1 MQLKALQI
9 SIGVTKVH
17 SMNPFGGNPPSQIVD
32 SLLGKSY
39 HVVKTVYLN
48 LPMLKELNESESINF
63 FFKHWDTVQNIE
75 SNIDA
80 IKGIGA
86 NLEELL
92 KAPEYIEEVKQE
104 GQNQINKIWEAKEEA
119 VKDFNI
125 DIEDTVNQIK
135 DYATSAAFS
144 YRYCSVEIAS
154 LQTSELTNISP
165 RTLVKVGDHVVTPL
179 GNIYRITAL
188 TQTTFTVGSFIT
200 SIRGEKGLTGDPG
213 SGLTLLGVY
222 ETLEQFIQASPTG
235 GKGYAYLVKD
245 INPDS
250 DEESDKN
257 HVYIWD
263 VNTSEWKDAGQF
275 QGAKG
280 DPGQSAND
288 ILMDPD
294 PEKYFVEI
302 YGRSSGDII
311 GDLITNEP
319 IIVSA
324 PVETFNQSLEE

>member
-1 MQLKALQI
+1 
-9 SIGVTKVH
+9 
-17 SMNPFGGNPPSQIVD
+17 MNPFGGNPPTQTVD
-32 SLLGKSY
+32 SLLGRSY

-48 LPMLKELNESESINF
+48 LPMLKEINESESINF
-63 FFKHWDTVQNIE
+63 FFEHWDTVQNIE

-80 IKGIGA
+80 IKDIGA

-104 GQNQINKIWEAKEEA
+104 GQNQINKIWETKEEA

-154 LQTSELTNISP
+154 LQTSKLTNLSP
-165 RTLVKVGDHVVTPL
+165 RTLVKVGDHIVTPL

-200 SIRGEKGLTGDPG
+200 SIRGEKGLTGDTG

-222 ETLEQFIQASPTG
+222 ETLEQFIQASPAG
-235 GKGYAYLVKD
+235 GKGYAYMIKD

-250 DEESDKN
+250 DEESDK
-257 HVYIWD
+257 IMFIFG
-263 VNTSEWKDAGQF
+263 T
-275 QGAKG
+275 
-280 DPGQSAND
+280 
-288 ILMDPD
+288 
-294 PEKYFVEI
+294 
-302 YGRSSGDII
+302 
-311 GDLITNEP
+311 
-319 IIVSA
+319 
-324 PVETFNQSLEE
+324 

>member
-1 MQLKALQI
+1 
-9 SIGVTKVH
+9 
-17 SMNPFGGNPPSQIVD
+17 MNPFGGNPPTQIVD
-32 SLLGKSY
+32 SLLGRSY

-63 FFKHWDTVQNIE
+63 FFEHWDTVQNIE

-144 YRYCSVEIAS
+144 YRYCSIELAS
-154 LQTSELTNISP
+154 LQTVDLVNLFP
-165 RTLVKVGDHVVTPL
+165 RTLVKVGDHIVTPL
-179 GNIYRITAL
+179 GNIYRITEV
-188 TQTTFTVGSFIT
+188 TQTTFTVGTFIT

-222 ETLEQFIQASPTG
+222 ETLEQFIQASPVG
-235 GKGYAYLVKD
+235 GKGYAYLIKD
-245 INPDS
+245 INLDS

-263 VNTSEWKDAGQF
+263 VNTSEWKDAGQL
-275 QGAKG
+275 QGVKG

-319 IIVSA
+319 IIVPA

>member
-1 MQLKALQI
+1 M
-9 SIGVTKVH
+9 
-17 SMNPFGGNPPSQIVD
+17 
-32 SLLGKSY
+32 
-39 HVVKTVYLN
+39 
-48 LPMLKELNESESINF
+48 
-63 FFKHWDTVQNIE
+63 
-75 SNIDA
+75 
-80 IKGIGA
+80 
-86 NLEELL
+86 
-92 KAPEYIEEVKQE
+92 
-104 GQNQINKIWEAKEEA
+104 
-119 VKDFNI
+119 
-125 DIEDTVNQIK
+125 
-135 DYATSAAFS
+135 
-144 YRYCSVEIAS
+144 
-154 LQTSELTNISP
+154 
-165 RTLVKVGDHVVTPL
+165 

-188 TQTTFTVGSFIT
+188 TQTTFTVGPFIT

-222 ETLEQFIQASPTG
+222 ETLEQFIQASPEG
-235 GKGYAYLVKD
+235 GKGYAYMIRD

-263 VNTSEWKDAGQF
+263 VNTSEWKDAGQL
-275 QGAKG
+275 QGVKG

-319 IIVSA
+319 IIVPA

>member
-1 MQLKALQI
+1 M
-9 SIGVTKVH
+9 H
-17 SMNPFGGNPPSQIVD
+17 SMNPFGGNPPTQIVD
-32 SLLGKSY
+32 SLLGRAY
-39 HVVKTVYLN
+39 HVVKTVYLH
-48 LPMLKELNESESINF
+48 LPMLKEINESESINF
-63 FFKHWDTVQNIE
+63 FFEHWDTVQNIE

-80 IKGIGA
+80 IKDIGA

-104 GQNQINKIWEAKEEA
+104 GQNQIDKIWEAKEEA

-125 DIEDTVNQIK
+125 DIEDIVNQIK

-154 LQTSELTNISP
+154 LQTSELTNLSP
-165 RTLVKVGDHVVTPL
+165 RTLVKVGDHIVTPL

-188 TQTTFTVGSFIT
+188 TQTTFTVGTFIT

-213 SGLTLLGVY
+213 SGLTPLGVY
-222 ETLEQFIQASPTG
+222 ETLEQFIQANPVG
-235 GKGYAYLVKD
+235 GKGYAYIVKD

-263 VNTSEWKDAGQF
+263 VNTSEWKDAGQL
-275 QGAKG
+275 QGVKG

-288 ILMDPD
+288 ILMEPD

-302 YGRSSGDII
+302 YGRSSGDVI

-319 IIVSA
+319 IIIPA
-324 PVETFNQSLEE
+324 PVESFNQSLKE

>member
-1 MQLKALQI
+1 
-9 SIGVTKVH
+9 
-17 SMNPFGGNPPSQIVD
+17 MNPFGGNPPTQIVD

-39 HVVKTVYLN
+39 HVVKTVYLH
-48 LPMLKELNESESINF
+48 LPLLKQINESEAINF
-63 FFKHWDTVQNIE
+63 FFEHWNTVQLIE

-80 IKGIGA
+80 IKNVGNNI
-86 NLEELL
+86 NEVLKVPEYLEEI
-92 KAPEYIEEVKQE
+92 KKE
-104 GQNQINKIWEAKEEA
+104 GQIQIDAIWKAKEEA
-119 VKDFNI
+119 LKDFNI

-144 YRYCSVEIAS
+144 YRYCSIELAS
-154 LQTSELTNISP
+154 FQTIDLTNLFP

-179 GNIYRITAL
+179 GNIYRITEV
-188 TQTTFTVGSFIT
+188 TQTTFTVGIFIT

-222 ETLEQFIQASPTG
+222 DTLEQFTQANPEG
-235 GKGYAYLVKD
+235 GKGYAYMIKD

-263 VNTSEWKDAGQF
+263 VNTSEWKDAGQL
-275 QGAKG
+275 QGVKG

-302 YGRSSGDII
+302 YGRSSGDVI

-319 IIVSA
+319 LIIPT
-324 PVETFNQSLEE
+324 PVESFNQSLKE

>member
-1 MQLKALQI
+1 
-9 SIGVTKVH
+9 
-17 SMNPFGGNPPSQIVD
+17 MNPFGGNPPTQTVD
-32 SLLGKSY
+32 SLLGRSY

-48 LPMLKELNESESINF
+48 LPMLKEINESESINF
-63 FFKHWDTVQNIE
+63 FFEHWDTVQNIE

-104 GQNQINKIWEAKEEA
+104 GQNQINKIWETKEEA

-154 LQTSELTNISP
+154 LQTSELTNLSP
-165 RTLVKVGDHVVTPL
+165 RTLVKVGDHIVTPL

-200 SIRGEKGLTGDPG
+200 SIRGEKGLTGDTG

-222 ETLEQFIQASPTG
+222 ETLEQFIQASPAG
-235 GKGYAYLVKD
+235 GKGYAYMIKD

-263 VNTSEWKDAGQF
+263 VNTSEWKDAGQL
-275 QGAKG
+275 QGVKG

-319 IIVSA
+319 IIVPA

>member
-9 SIGVTKVH
+9 FIGVIKVH

-32 SLLGKSY
+32 SLLGRSY
-39 HVVKTVYLN
+39 YVVKTVYLN

-63 FFKHWDTVQNIE
+63 FFEHWDTVQNIE

-119 VKDFNI
+119 LKDFNI

-165 RTLVKVGDHVVTPL
+165 RTLVKVGDHIVTPL

-222 ETLEQFIQASPTG
+222 ETLEQFIQASPAG

-250 DEESDKN
+250 DKESDKN

-263 VNTSEWKDAGQF
+263 VNTSEWKDAGQL

-280 DPGQSAND
+280 DSGQSAND

-302 YGRSSGDII
+302 YGKTSGDVI

-319 IIVSA
+319 IIVPA
-324 PVETFNQSLEE
+324 PVEIFNQSLKE

>member
-1 MQLKALQI
+1 
-9 SIGVTKVH
+9 
-17 SMNPFGGNPPSQIVD
+17 MNPFGGNPPTQIVD
-32 SLLGKSY
+32 SLLGRAY

-48 LPMLKELNESESINF
+48 LPMLKEINESESINF
-63 FFKHWDTVQNIE
+63 FFEHWDTVQNIE

-92 KAPEYIEEVKQE
+92 KAPEYLEEVKQE

-119 VKDFNI
+119 LKDFNT

-135 DYATSAAFS
+135 NYATSAAFS

-154 LQTSELTNISP
+154 LQTSELTNLSP
-165 RTLVKVGDHVVTPL
+165 RTLVKVGDHIVTPL

-188 TQTTFTVGSFIT
+188 TQTTFTVGAFIT
-200 SIRGEKGLTGDPG
+200 SIRGEKGLTGDTG

-222 ETLEQFIQASPTG
+222 ETFEQFIQANPVG
-235 GKGYAYLVKD
+235 GKGYAYMIKD

-250 DEESDKN
+250 DEESDEN

-263 VNTSEWKDAGQF
+263 VNTSEWKDAGQL
-275 QGAKG
+275 QGVKG

-302 YGRSSGDII
+302 YGRSSGDVI

-319 IIVSA
+319 IITPA